1 MTILRV
7 PKTVENFAVHS
18 RNGYYNG
25 HIFHRVIR
33 QFMVQTG
40 DPTGTGTGGTSIW
53 GHELAK
59 FLFFTLLFLTS
70 RF

>member
-1 MTILRV
+1 MDFTRIYISLTLRV

-33 QFMVQTG
+33 QFMIQTG
-40 DPTGTGTGGTSIW
+40 DPTGNFRVTKI
-53 GHELAK
+53 
-59 FLFFTLLFLTS
+59 FY
-70 RF
+70 